1 MELTTSD
8 SFDFDIGR
16 RIFIIISFLVALWYG
31 LNLLVNRIKSKQ
43 IKIPKFLLNKIPA
56 LENIAIS
63 ESSDLYQ
70 IEIIQRKTLADGSE
84 FLILD
89 VNGRHLL
96 VSKHIQSG
104 INYIADLNDI
114 QKLQ

>member
-1 MELTTSD
+1 MDLASSN
-8 SFDFDIGR
+8 SFDFDLGR

-31 LNLLVNRIKSKQ
+31 LNLLVTQIKTKQ
-43 IKIPKFLLNKIPA
+43 IKIPKFLLAKIPA

-63 ESSDLYQ
+63 DSDEFYK

-84 FLILD
+84 FLVLD
-89 VNGRHLL
+89 VNGRHIL

-104 INYIADLNDI
+104 INFIANLNDS
-114 QKLQ
+114 